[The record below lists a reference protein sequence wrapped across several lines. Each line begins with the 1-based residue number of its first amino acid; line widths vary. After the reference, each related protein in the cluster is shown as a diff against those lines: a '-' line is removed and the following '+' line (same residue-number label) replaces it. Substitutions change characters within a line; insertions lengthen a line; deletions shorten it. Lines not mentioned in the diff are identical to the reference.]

1 MPVPSRALVA
11 FALAALIGVAAAAA
25 LAKGPAF
32 VHALSWPDVDR
43 RDVFVTLAAV
53 AILIAALARFLFSGG
68 GGGWRAAVWLV
79 IGGVMLSGQIFH
91 IVAINQLS
99 CEIVLNHRHHG
110 RPDPCLAPPA
120 PSPLDQPA
128 NSSRS

>member
-1 MPVPSRALVA
+1 MPVPSRTLVA

-53 AILIAALARFLFSGG
+53 AILVATLARLLFRGG
-68 GGGWRAAVWLV
+68 GRWRAAVWLV

-91 IVAINQLS
+91 IQAINQLS
-99 CEIVLNHRHHG
+99 CEIVLDHRHHG
-110 RPDPCLAPPA
+110 RPDPCMAPPT
-120 PSPLDQPA
+120 PSGLDQPA

>member
-1 MPVPSRALVA
+1 MPVPSRTLVA
-11 FALAALIGVAAAAA
+11 FAFAALIGVAAAAA

-32 VHALSWPDVDR
+32 VHALSWPDIDR
-43 RDVFVTLAAV
+43 RDLFVTLAAV
-53 AILIAALARFLFSGG
+53 AILVATLARLLFRGG
-68 GGGWRAAVWLV
+68 GRWRAAVWFV
-79 IGGVMLSGQIFH
+79 IAGVMLSGQIFH
-91 IVAINQLS
+91 IQAINQLS